1 MQTKPVT
8 SKKRPGRP
16 SARSAETTPSA
27 APPRRA
33 NAERTEATQAALI
46 AAARALFV
54 HKGYADTSTP
64 DIAAAAQLTRG
75 ALYHH
80 YADKADLLYA
90 AAGQAA
96 DEVAAEIAQAGGPDA
111 TPLQALA
118 DGAER
123 YFAAMAQH
131 GRARLLLLDAPA
143 VLSPERLRALSD
155 RAGAAELLAGLRTA
169 LGAAPDA
176 LVAPSARGSGGAG
189 IDLPVL
195 AELLSAA
202 FDRAAL
208 AIAQGAPAAPYVAAM
223 RALLAS
229 VVGQGVVGH
238 QNPDA

>member
-1 MQTKPVT
+1 MQRKPEPA
-8 SKKRPGRP
+8 KR
-16 SARSAETTPSA
+16 SE
-27 APPRRA
+27 RRA

-54 HKGYADTSTP
+54 DKGYAGTSTP
-64 DIAAAAQLTRG
+64 DIAAAAQVTRG

-96 DEVAAEIAQAGGPDA
+96 DEVAAEIAQAGGTGA

-155 RAGAAELLAGLRTA
+155 RAGVAELLVGLRAA
-169 LGAAPDA
+169 LEAAPDSA
-176 LVAPSARGSGGAG
+176 VAPRTPGSVSEEVQ
-189 IDLPVL
+189 LRVL

-208 AIAQGAPAAPYVAAM
+208 AIAEGALAAPYMAAM

-229 VVGQGVVGH
+229 VVGQGAASWR
-238 QNPDA
+238 NLD